1 MWWQLPHHVEK
12 KMILYV
18 KMNSKRI
25 KDFELQNETLENIG
39 KYCFNFVMW
48 TAFLNM
54 TKKLR
59 NH

>member
-1 MWWQLPHHVEK
+1 
-12 KMILYV
+12 MILYV

-39 KYCFNFVMW
+39 KYFFNFVMW

-54 TKKLR
+54 TKKTEKPLR
-59 NH
+59 KNAKKYEQS